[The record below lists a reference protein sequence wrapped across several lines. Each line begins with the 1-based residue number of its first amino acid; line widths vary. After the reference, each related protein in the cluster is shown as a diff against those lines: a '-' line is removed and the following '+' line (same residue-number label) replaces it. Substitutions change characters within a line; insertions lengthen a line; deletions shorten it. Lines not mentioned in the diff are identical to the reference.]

1 MQWKLKRYAEEILAA
16 GSNSRQSVGKVNFAM
31 SLSYVS
37 TWVQLLRNAFCVMKS
52 LLPPSGFLQLP
63 LFTDSSFYPLTITT
77 PLELLI
83 APTQFAAVFFNLA
96 SGFKNI
102 REGIRNANRT
112 TVWLNAINRIF
123 ISEPFKSS
131 SSEFLI
137 IKQGLESDRSL
148 SRNRTFI
155 GFLELIFG
163 VAFIFLTLN
172 TLHIVGPTH
181 PKPLI
186 DALISM
192 EIGLAYILVIM
203 WNSFTKKVRDFSK
216 LRRLIST
223 VKSLKARTAGALLL
237 GAMDSG
243 FAEDGLFDAFM
254 FLDASYSPLWR
265 TKNSSD
271 VMSLA
276 VEIQTEFRNVTA
288 VFTKLKNVRAPSVE
302 TSEDCS
308 LLTSLKKQEFETLLQ
323 APQDLIYFALNFIAG
338 YGYLLGILAFYI
350 PEVKNNGL
358 GMVKFFTASIDST
371 GESYSWCKL
380 LMFGLTHVEADWW
393 GNFAG
398 DVAWTIEP
406 LLILYFE
413 SFLNFFINFF
423 SKKSLIVIKGKKK
436 PKIE

>member
-1 MQWKLKRYAEEILAA
+1 
-16 GSNSRQSVGKVNFAM
+16 M
-31 SLSYVS
+31 SLSSIS

-52 LLPPSGFLQLP
+52 LLPPSNFLQLP

-77 PLELLI
+77 SIELLI
-83 APTQFAAVFFNLA
+83 APTQFAAVFLNIA

-102 REGIRNANRT
+102 REGISNANRT

-137 IKQGLESDRSL
+137 IKQGLESDRVL
-148 SRNRTFI
+148 SRRRTFI

-163 VAFIFLTLN
+163 VAFVFLTLN

-203 WNSFTKKVRDFSK
+203 WQSFTRKVRDYSK
-216 LRRLIST
+216 IRRLIST
-223 VKSLKARTAGALLL
+223 VKSLKARTPGALLL

-254 FLDASYSPLWR
+254 FFDTSYSPLWR
-265 TKNSSD
+265 TKNTSKTL
-271 VMSLA
+271 SLA
-276 VEIQTEFRNVTA
+276 DEIQTEFRNVTA
-288 VFTKLKNVRAPSVE
+288 VFSKLKAVKASGEE
-302 TSEDCS
+302 TTTDCS
-308 LLTSLKKQEFETLLQ
+308 LLSNLKKQEFETMLQ
-323 APQDLIYFALNFIAG
+323 APQELIYFALNLTAG

-358 GMVKFFTASIDST
+358 GMANFLAASFDSA
-371 GESYSWCKL
+371 GESHSWCKF
-380 LMFGLTHVEADWW
+380 LMFGLTHADADWY

-406 LLILYFE
+406 ILMLYSA
-413 SFLNFFINFF
+413 SFLSFVINLF
-423 SKKSLIVIKGKKK
+423 SKKPLPQTKGKKK
-436 PKIE
+436 SKKE

>member
-1 MQWKLKRYAEEILAA
+1 
-16 GSNSRQSVGKVNFAM
+16 M
-31 SLSYVS
+31 SLSSIS

-52 LLPPSGFLQLP
+52 LLPPSNFLQLP

-77 PLELLI
+77 SIELLI
-83 APTQFAAVFFNLA
+83 APTQLAAVFLNIA

-102 REGIRNANRT
+102 REGISNANRT

-137 IKQGLESDRSL
+137 IKQGLESDRVL
-148 SRNRTFI
+148 SRRRTFI

-203 WNSFTKKVRDFSK
+203 WQSFTRKVRDYSK
-216 LRRLIST
+216 IRRLIST

-254 FLDASYSPLWR
+254 FFDATYAPLWR
-265 TKNSSD
+265 TKNTSKTL
-271 VMSLA
+271 SLA
-276 VEIQTEFRNVTA
+276 DEIQTEFRNVTA
-288 VFTKLKNVRAPSVE
+288 VFLKLKAVKASAEE
-302 TSEDCS
+302 TTTDCS
-308 LLTSLKKQEFETLLQ
+308 LLSSLKKQEFETMLQ
-323 APQDLIYFALNFIAG
+323 APQELIYFALNFTAG

-358 GMVKFFTASIDST
+358 GMANFLAASLDSA
-371 GESYSWCKL
+371 GESYSWCKF
-380 LMFGLTHVEADWW
+380 LMFGLTHADADWY

-406 LLILYFE
+406 ILMLYSA
-413 SFLNFFINFF
+413 SFLSFVMSLF
-423 SKKSLIVIKGKKK
+423 SNKPLPQTKGKKK
-436 PKIE
+436 PKKE